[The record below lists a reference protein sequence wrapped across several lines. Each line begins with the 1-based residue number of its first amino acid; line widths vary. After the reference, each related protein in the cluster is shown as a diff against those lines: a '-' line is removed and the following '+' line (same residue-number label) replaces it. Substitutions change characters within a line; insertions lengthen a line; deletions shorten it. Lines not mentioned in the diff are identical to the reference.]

1 MSGFGKTNQRKMRR
15 EYCELKQW
23 DFVWML
29 LEVLVNFAFVFKLKA
44 RQNISDMQH
53 HLLMFY

>member
-29 LEVLVNFAFVFKLKA
+29 LEVCVPFSSKPDCCMNHIFIEWLTA
-44 RQNISDMQH
+44 SS
-53 HLLMFY
+53 